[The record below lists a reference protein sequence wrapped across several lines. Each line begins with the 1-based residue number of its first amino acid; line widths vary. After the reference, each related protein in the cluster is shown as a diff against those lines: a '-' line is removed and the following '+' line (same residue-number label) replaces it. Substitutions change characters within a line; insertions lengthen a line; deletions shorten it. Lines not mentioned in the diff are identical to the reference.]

1 MISLSYELNGGLIA
15 QVRFTSRAEGNF
27 ADSPGLAQRQKM
39 VADLPWTHLRQLH
52 GRRVME
58 VGKAGRQDR
67 MGADAAVTR
76 VPGAVLSV
84 RTADCAAVA
93 LVSKE
98 GVLGVVHA
106 GWKGAAGGIATT
118 AMESIHRL
126 GAQDVEAFLSPCIH
140 PECYEF
146 DPFILQE
153 IAVMFGSSVRSE
165 TSWGTP
171 ALSLPELLKSAF
183 YKAGAVDVKDS
194 GYCTAC
200 DADSWFSHRARQ
212 DTQRHAMAVWMQE
225 KESS

>member
-1 MISLSYELNGGLIA
+1 
-15 QVRFTSRAEGNF
+15 
-27 ADSPGLAQRQKM
+27 
-39 VADLPWTHLRQLH
+39 
-52 GRRVME
+52 
-58 VGKAGRQDR
+58 

-93 LVSKE
+93 LVSKK

-106 GWKGAAGGIATT
+106 GWRGAAGGVAAA
-118 AMESIHRL
+118 AMESVQRL
-126 GAQDVEAFLSPCIH
+126 GAEDVEAFLSPCIH

-146 DPFILQE
+146 DPFTLHE
-153 IAVMFGSSVRSE
+153 IAVRFGPSVRSE
-165 TSWGTP
+165 TAWGTP

-183 YKAGAVDVKDS
+183 YKAGAVNVQDS

-200 DADSWFSHRARQ
+200 DADSWYSHRARK
-212 DTQRHAMAVWMQE
+212 DSQRHAMAVWLQE

>member
-1 MISLSYELNGGLIA
+1 MISFSYDLEGGLLA
-15 QVRFTSRAEGNF
+15 QIRFTSRAEGDF
-27 ADSPGLAQRQKM
+27 ADSPGLSLREKM

-58 VGKAGRQDR
+58 VGKAGRQDK

-84 RTADCAAVA
+84 RAADCAAVA
-93 LVSKE
+93 LVSKK
-98 GVLGVVHA
+98 GVLGIVHA
-106 GWKGAAGGIATT
+106 GWRGAAGGVAAA
-118 AMESIHRL
+118 AMESARRL
-126 GAQDVEAFLSPCIH
+126 GAEDVEAFLSPCIH

-146 DPFILQE
+146 NPFILHE
-153 IAVMFGSSVRSE
+153 IAVRFGSAVRSE

-183 YKAGAVDVKDS
+183 YKAGAVNVKDS
-194 GYCTAC
+194 GHCTAC
-200 DADSWFSHRARQ
+200 DADSWYSHRARK
-212 DTQRHAMAVWMQE
+212 DSQRHAMAVWLQK